1 MRQKWKQYSSVT
13 LDFSAFTLK
22 HLMSQKYAST
32 HQFHPAKPIK
42 APIISPHFHSTPQKD
57 PSTPTFYPPT
67 LQKDLSTPQHHPAT
81 PQKDPSTP
89 TFYIFKSPFNTTKGS
104 IKFYPST
111 LQAEGSIKTSTS
123 PFNSRIHQ
131 YVNIT
136 L

>member
-1 MRQKWKQYSSVT
+1 MKAILFCYSGFFC
-13 LDFSAFTLK
+13 L
-22 HLMSQKYAST
+22 
-32 HQFHPAKPIK
+32 HPQTSHVSKVCINTS
-42 APIISPHFHSTPQKD
+42 ISPCKTNKGSNNISTSPFNTTKGSIN
-57 PSTPTFYPPT
+57 PSTPPFYPPT